1 MYLRT
6 NGFGPRTTGRVGPGP
21 DRSQLSPSLTYTSI
35 EPKHSTEP
43 MTPTR
48 RRLLRGSASA
58 LIVGLAGCA
67 AIPSGPDSTDDTPS
81 PVGDGTYT
89 SVYEDAIDSVVM
101 IRTGQGQ
108 GTGFVVDDAHVV
120 TNAHVVGR
128 STAVDV
134 RFIDGQWRSGSV
146 VGTDPHSD
154 LAAVTVDTV
163 PSAATPLPFVDD
175 QPSVGREVVA
185 IGNPFNLEG
194 TVTTGIVSGT
204 DRSIPAP
211 TGYSIPDAIQT
222 DAAVNP
228 GNSGGP
234 LMTLGGR
241 VAAVINSGGG
251 DNIAFGIS
259 AALTERVVPQLVEAG
274 EYDHAYAGVSV
285 TAATPGIAAAN
296 GLGDSRGLLVVEVA
310 DGAPAEGIL
319 EPSTRTRYYDG
330 ERVPVGGDVLLAVD
344 GTELTTKEDLGSY
357 LALETRPGDT
367 VELTISRSGSELTVP
382 IELGTRPLRRGP
394 YR

>member
-1 MYLRT
+1 
-6 NGFGPRTTGRVGPGP
+6 
-21 DRSQLSPSLTYTSI
+21 
-35 EPKHSTEP
+35 
-43 MTPTR
+43 MTATR
-48 RRLLRGSASA
+48 RRVLRGSASA
-58 LIVGLAGCA
+58 LLAGLAGCA
-67 AIPSGPDSTDDTPS
+67 AIPSGPDSSDDTSPDAPS
-81 PVGDGTYT
+81 TVAGETYAA
-89 SVYEDAIDSVVM
+89 VYEDAIDSIVM
-101 IRTGQGQ
+101 IRTGKGR
-108 GTGFVVDDAHVV
+108 GTGFVFDDTYVV

-134 RFIDGQWRSGSV
+134 RVTDGQWRAGSV

-154 LAAVTVDTV
+154 LAAVAVDAL
-163 PSAATPLPFVDD
+163 PAAATPLPFVDE

-185 IGNPFNLEG
+185 IGNPFDLEG

-234 LMTLGGR
+234 LVTLGGR

-259 AALTERVVPQLVEAG
+259 AALTERVVPHLIETG
-274 EYDHAYAGVSV
+274 DYDHPYAGVSV
-285 TAATPGIAAAN
+285 TAATPDIAAAN
-296 GLGDSRGLLVVEVA
+296 GLGESRGLLVVEIA
-310 DGAPAEGIL
+310 DGAPAEGVI
-319 EPSTRTRYYDG
+319 EPSTRARYRDG

-344 GTELTTKEDLGSY
+344 GTELTTKEELGSY

-367 VELTISRSGSELTVP
+367 VELTILRSGSELTVP
-382 IELGTRPLRRGP
+382 LELGTRPLRRGP

>member
-1 MYLRT
+1 MCRD
-6 NGFGPRTTGRVGPGP
+6 PIGP
-21 DRSQLSPSLTYTSI
+21 DAPDGTSSDAPST
-35 EPKHSTEP
+35 
-43 MTPTR
+43 
-48 RRLLRGSASA
+48 
-58 LIVGLAGCA
+58 A
-67 AIPSGPDSTDDTPS
+67 ADD
-81 PVGDGTYT
+81 TYT

-134 RFIDGQWRSGSV
+134 RFTDGQWRSGSV

-154 LAAVTVDTV
+154 LAAVAVDTV
-163 PSAATPLPFVDD
+163 PSVATPLPFVDE
-175 QPSVGREVVA
+175 QPSPGREVVA

-234 LMTLGGR
+234 LMTLGGASR
-241 VAAVINSGGG
+241 RSSTPA
-251 DNIAFGIS
+251 
-259 AALTERVVPQLVEAG
+259 
-274 EYDHAYAGVSV
+274 
-285 TAATPGIAAAN
+285 AATT
-296 GLGDSRGLLVVEVA
+296 S
-310 DGAPAEGIL
+310 
-319 EPSTRTRYYDG
+319 PSAFPRH
-330 ERVPVGGDVLLAVD
+330 
-344 GTELTTKEDLGSY
+344 
-357 LALETRPGDT
+357 
-367 VELTISRSGSELTVP
+367 
-382 IELGTRPLRRGP
+382 
-394 YR
+394 

>member
-1 MYLRT
+1 
-6 NGFGPRTTGRVGPGP
+6 
-21 DRSQLSPSLTYTSI
+21 
-35 EPKHSTEP
+35 
-43 MTPTR
+43 MTATR
-48 RRLLRGSASA
+48 RRLLGGSASA

-67 AIPSGPDSTDDTPS
+67 AIPSGPDAPDGTSSDAPSTAADD
-81 PVGDGTYT
+81 TYT

-134 RFIDGQWRSGSV
+134 RFTDGQWRSGSV

-154 LAAVTVDTV
+154 LAAVAVDTV
-163 PSAATPLPFVDD
+163 PSVATPLPFVDE
-175 QPSVGREVVA
+175 QPSPGREVVA

-259 AALTERVVPQLVEAG
+259 AALTERVVPQLVETG
-274 EYDHAYAGVSV
+274 DYDHAYAGVSV
-285 TAATPGIAAAN
+285 TAATPAVAAAN
-296 GLGDSRGLLVVEVA
+296 GLGESRGLLVVEVA
-310 DGAPAEGIL
+310 DGAPAEGVL
-319 EPSTRTRYYDG
+319 EPSVRARYRDG

-382 IELGTRPLRRGP
+382 LELGTRPLRRGP